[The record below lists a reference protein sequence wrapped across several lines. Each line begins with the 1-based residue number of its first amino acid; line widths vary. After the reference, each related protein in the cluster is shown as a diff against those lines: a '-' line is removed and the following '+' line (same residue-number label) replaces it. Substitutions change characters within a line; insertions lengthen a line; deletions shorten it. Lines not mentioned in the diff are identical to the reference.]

1 MNMLRSRLRLA
12 ASNSGPDNWD
22 SGVGTKQEKIVIGG
36 QHIVEMTA
44 EKEKPLEKAD
54 ATPVRRL
61 ER

>member
-36 QHIVEMTA
+36 QHIVEMTG
-44 EKEKPLEKAD
+44 
-54 ATPVRRL
+54 AT
-61 ER
+61 